1 MRVNLIPSQREG
13 KKEFDLVEGGR
24 HSMAIR
30 KIRVLCPDGDKTLAQ
45 WDTQTI
51 TPEQLQQIESEFN
64 AKMRQGFFAADV
76 TDGRNLLIK
85 KFDPNAD
92 TLLIPRVQGG

>member
-1 MRVNLIPSQREG
+1 
-13 KKEFDLVEGGR
+13 
-24 HSMAIR
+24 MAIR
-30 KIRVLCPDGDKTLAQ
+30 KLRVLSPRGDETLAE

-51 TPEQLQQIESEFN
+51 TPEQLHQIESEFD

-85 KFDPNAD
+85 KFDRNAD
-92 TLLIPRVQGG
+92 MLLIPRVQGG